1 MNDKIK
7 RQITEPAYP
16 ACRQAGGQGRHRYQS
31 ADNPE
36 KLRYGASSTAR
47 KAPEKLR
54 IGTDSP
60 RGKQTTDLKKQIRSL
75 VSKKGFTLIE
85 LMVVVIILG
94 ILAALVVPKMVGR
107 EKEAKQKAAFIQ
119 IELLGTA
126 LDYFALHVGR
136 YPTTSEG
143 LTALVEKPSGVE
155 SWKGPYLKK
164 IEIPRDPWLNEYHYV
179 SPGKYGDYDLYSY
192 GADNAEGGEGNDQDI
207 VSWRGLKD

>member
-1 MNDKIK
+1 MKDNMIRERTDYRI
-7 RQITEPAYP
+7 RRRGLPA
-16 ACRQAGGQGRHRYQS
+16 
-31 ADNPE
+31 
-36 KLRYGASSTAR
+36 L
-47 KAPEKLR
+47 L
-54 IGTDSP
+54 
-60 RGKQTTDLKKQIRSL
+60 RSL
-75 VSKKGFTLIE
+75 PASGGAKGDQGFSGDSEKGFTLIE

-126 LDYFALHVGR
+126 LDYFALQVGR

-143 LTALVEKPSGVE
+143 LKALVEKPSGVE
-155 SWKGPYLKK
+155 NWKGPYLKK
-164 IEIPRDPWLNEYHYV
+164 IEIPRDSWHNDYHYE

-207 VSWRGLKD
+207 VSWRGLK